1 MPEHSFLSDF
11 INRNRLTADSI
22 SHTTIIKDLINEME
36 KGLAGNKSSLAM
48 LPSYIHTDFS
58 LPLNTPV
65 IALDAGGTNFR
76 VAVISFRENNL
87 IDIED
92 YQTYMMPGIESEV
105 SKKDFFN
112 IIADYVKPLLS
123 RSERIGFCFSYPVEI
138 SSNNDGKLL
147 YFTKEIKAPEVTGSY
162 ICRSLREALLRKG
175 FNDRWRFTLLNDAV
189 ATLLAG
195 KADSASSLYDS
206 YIGFILGTGSNT
218 AYIED
223 GSKILKDP
231 SLFGKGYQII
241 NAESGMF
248 NLIPRSKIDE
258 EFDSKTN
265 NPGNYIFEKMVS
277 GAYLGPLALE
287 YLKSA
292 ADSGL
297 FSKSGKKIFG
307 SLHEFGTKD
316 MNTFLFS
323 GTGRK
328 TSNIF
333 SSLTGAD
340 RATAVIIMEAVV
352 ERAAILAAI
361 NLAAFILKS
370 GKGFRSEK
378 PVCITGDGATLY
390 RVKDFKEK
398 MESHLTRILTGEY
411 ERYFKIIKIENAPL
425 IGAAIAGLTVHPVS
439 T

>member
-1 MPEHSFLSDF
+1 MPESSLSDF
-11 INRNRLTADSI
+11 ISRNWLTADGI

-36 KGLAGNKSSLAM
+36 KGLAGSRSSLAM

-76 VAVISFRENNL
+76 AAVISFRENNR

-92 YQTYMMPGIESEV
+92 YQTYMIPGIESEV
-105 SKKDFFN
+105 SKKEFFN
-112 IIADYVKPLLS
+112 IIADYVKPILS
-123 RSERIGFCFSYPVEI
+123 RSERVGFCFSYPVEI
-138 SSNNDGKLL
+138 SPDHDGKLL
-147 YFTKEIKAPEVTGSY
+147 YFTKEIKAPEVTGNY
-162 ICRSLREALLRKG
+162 ICRSLKEALLLKG
-175 FNDRWRFTLLNDAV
+175 FKDRWSFTLLNDTV

-195 KADSASSLYDS
+195 KADSSSSEYES

-223 GSKILKDP
+223 GSKILKNP
-231 SLFGKGYQII
+231 SLSGKGYQII

-248 NLIPRSKIDE
+248 NLVPRNNIDE

-292 ADSGL
+292 ADFGL
-297 FSKSGKKIFG
+297 FSSSGKKVFNSI
-307 SLHEFGTKD
+307 SEFGTKD
-316 MNTFLFS
+316 MNAFLFA
-323 GTGRK
+323 GTGAQA
-328 TSNIF
+328 SNIF
-333 SSLTGAD
+333 SLLTGAD
-340 RATAVIIMEAVV
+340 RTAAAAIMEAIV
-352 ERAAILAAI
+352 ERAAFLASI

-370 GKGFRSEK
+370 GKGSRPGK
-378 PVCITGDGATLY
+378 PVCITAEGSTLY

-398 MESHLTRILTGEY
+398 MESYLTGILTGEH
-411 ERYFKIIKIENAPL
+411 ERYFKVIKIENAPL
-425 IGAAIAGLTVHPVS
+425 IGAAIAGLTTHPVYA
-439 T
+439 

>member
-1 MPEHSFLSDF
+1 MQESSLSDF
-11 INRNRLTADSI
+11 IRSNKLTAAYI
-22 SHTTIIKDLINEME
+22 SHTIIIKDLIKEME
-36 KGLAGNKSSLAM
+36 KGLAGDRSSLSM

-76 VAVISFRENNL
+76 AAVITFRGNNR

-105 SKKDFFN
+105 SKKEFFN
-112 IIADYVKPLLS
+112 IIADYVKPLLA

-138 SSNNDGKLL
+138 LPDHDGKLL
-147 YFTKEIKAPEVTGSY
+147 YFTKEIKAPEVTGNY
-162 ICRSLREALLRKG
+162 ICRSLREALLQKG
-175 FNDRWRFTLLNDAV
+175 FKDRWSFTLLNDTV

-195 KADSASSLYDS
+195 KADFASSLYDS

-218 AYIED
+218 AYIEE

-231 SLFGKGYQII
+231 SLSGKGHQII

-292 ADSGL
+292 ADCGL
-297 FSKSGKKIFG
+297 FSNSGKKVFNSI
-307 SLHEFGTKD
+307 SEFVTKD
-316 MNTFLFS
+316 MNAFLFS

-340 RATAVIIMEAVV
+340 KGAATAIIEAVV

-370 GKGFRSEK
+370 GKGSRPEK
-378 PVCITGDGATLY
+378 PVCITAEGSTLY

-398 MESHLTRILTGEY
+398 MESHLSRILTGEC
-411 ERYFKIIKIENAPL
+411 ERYFKVIKIENAPL
-425 IGAAIAGLTVHPVS
+425 IGAAIAGLTTHPVYA
-439 T
+439 

>member
-1 MPEHSFLSDF
+1 MPEHSLSDF

-22 SHTTIIKDLINEME
+22 NHTTIIKDLINEME
-36 KGLAGNKSSLAM
+36 KGLAGDKSSLAM
-48 LPSYIHTDFS
+48 LPSYINTDFL

-65 IALDAGGTNFR
+65 IALDAGGTHFR
-76 VAVISFRENNL
+76 VAVISFRENNRM
-87 IDIED
+87 DIED
-92 YQTYMMPGIESEV
+92 YQTYMMPGIEGEV
-105 SKKDFFN
+105 SKKEFFN

-138 SSNNDGKLL
+138 TNDNDGKLL
-147 YFTKEIKAPEVTGSY
+147 YFTKEIKAPEVIGNY

-175 FNDRWRFTLLNDAV
+175 FNDAWSFTLLNDTV

-195 KADSASSLYDS
+195 KADSSSSVYDS

-223 GSKILKDP
+223 GGKILKDP
-231 SLFGKGYQII
+231 SLSGKGYQII

-248 NLIPRSKIDE
+248 NLIPRNKIDE
-258 EFDSKTN
+258 EFDGKTN

-297 FSKSGKKIFG
+297 FSKSGEKIFG
-307 SLHEFGTKD
+307 SLSEFGTKD
-316 MNTFLFS
+316 MNAFLFS

-328 TSNIF
+328 TSNILA
-333 SSLTGAD
+333 SLTGAD
-340 RATAVIIMEAVV
+340 RTTAALITESVV
-352 ERAAILAAI
+352 ERAALLASI

-370 GKGFRSEK
+370 GKGFRPDK
-378 PVCITGDGATLY
+378 PVCITADGSTLY

-398 MESHLTRILTGEY
+398 MESYLTRILTGEY

-425 IGAAIAGLTVHPVS
+425 IGAAIAGLTTHPFC

>member
-1 MPEHSFLSDF
+1 MPEYSLADF
-11 INRNRLTADSI
+11 INRNRLATDGI

-76 VAVISFRENNL
+76 VAVISFRENNR

-92 YQTYMMPGIESEV
+92 YQTYMMPGIESAV
-105 SKKDFFN
+105 CKKEFFN

-138 SSNNDGKLL
+138 SSNNDGRLL
-147 YFTKEIKAPEVTGSY
+147 YFTKEIKAPEVIGSY
-162 ICRSLREALLRKG
+162 ICRSLRETLAGKG
-175 FNDRWRFTLLNDAV
+175 FNDRWSFTLLNDTV

-195 KADSASSLYDS
+195 KADSASSAYDS

-231 SLFGKGYQII
+231 SLSGKGYQIV

-258 EFDSKTN
+258 EFDGKTN
-265 NPGNYIFEKMVS
+265 DPGNYIFEKMVS
-277 GAYLGPLALE
+277 GAYLGQLSLE

-292 ADSGL
+292 ADYGL
-297 FSKSGKKIFG
+297 FSKSGKNIFA
-307 SLHEFGTKD
+307 SIKEFSTKD
-316 MNTFLFS
+316 MNDYLFS
-323 GTGRK
+323 GTGSEA
-328 TSNIF
+328 SNIL

-340 RATAVIIMEAVV
+340 RCAATTIIEAVV
-352 ERAAILAAI
+352 ERAALLASI
-361 NLAAFILKS
+361 NLTAFILKS
-370 GKGFRSEK
+370 GKGSRPEK
-378 PVCITGDGATLY
+378 PVCITADGATLY

-398 MESHLTRILTGEY
+398 MESYLSRILTGEY
-411 ERYFKIIKIENAPL
+411 ERYFKIIKIGNAPL
-425 IGAAIAGLTVHPVS
+425 IGAAIAGLTAHSV
-439 T
+439 

>member
-1 MPEHSFLSDF
+1 MPEHRLADF
-11 INRNRLTADSI
+11 IKTNNLAADSI
-22 SHTTIIKDLINEME
+22 SHKTIIKDMLNEME
-36 KGLAGNKSSLAM
+36 KGLAGNRSSLAM
-48 LPSYIHTDFS
+48 LPSYLHLDS
-58 LPLNTPV
+58 SVPLNTPV

-76 VAVISFRENNL
+76 SAVITFRESNR

-92 YQTYMMPGIESEV
+92 YKTYMMPGIEREV

-112 IIADYVKPLLS
+112 ILADYVKPLLS

-138 SSNNDGKLL
+138 SSNNDGRLL
-147 YFTKEIKAPEVTGSY
+147 YFTKEIKAQEVTGSY
-162 ICRSLREALLRKG
+162 ICRSLREALSGKDS
-175 FNDRWRFTLLNDAV
+175 NDKWSFTLLNDTV

-195 KADSASSLYDS
+195 KADSGSSLYDS

-231 SLFGKGYQII
+231 SLHTKGYQII

-265 NPGNYIFEKMVS
+265 DPGNYIFEKMVS

-292 ADSGL
+292 ANCGL
-297 FSKSGKKIFG
+297 VSKSGENIIASIK
-307 SLHEFGTKD
+307 EFSTKD
-316 MNTFLFS
+316 MNAFLCS
-323 GTGRK
+323 GTG
-328 TSNIF
+328 SEDSIIL
-333 SSLTGAD
+333 SSLTGTD
-340 RATAVIIMEAVV
+340 RGAATAIIEAVV
-352 ERAAILAAI
+352 ERAALLASI
-361 NLAAFILKS
+361 NLTAFILKS
-370 GKGFRSEK
+370 GKGSHPEK
-378 PVCITGDGATLY
+378 PVCITADGATLY

-398 MESHLTRILTGEY
+398 MESYLSGILTGEY

-425 IGAAIAGLTVHPVS
+425 IGAAIAGFTEHPV
-439 T
+439 

>member
-1 MPEHSFLSDF
+1 MPEHSLADF
-11 INRNRLTADSI
+11 INRNRLATDGI

-76 VAVISFRENNL
+76 VAVISFRENNR

-92 YQTYMMPGIESEV
+92 YQTYMMPGIESAV
-105 SKKDFFN
+105 CKKEFFN

-138 SSNNDGKLL
+138 SSNNDGRLL
-147 YFTKEIKAPEVTGSY
+147 YFTKEIKAPEVIGSY
-162 ICRSLREALLRKG
+162 ICRSLRETLAGKG
-175 FNDRWRFTLLNDAV
+175 FNDRWSFTLLNDTV

-195 KADSASSLYDS
+195 KADSASSAYDS

-231 SLFGKGYQII
+231 SLSGKGYQIV

-258 EFDSKTN
+258 EFDGKTN
-265 NPGNYIFEKMVS
+265 DPGNYIFEKMVS
-277 GAYLGPLALE
+277 GAYLGQLSLE

-292 ADSGL
+292 ADYGL
-297 FSKSGKKIFG
+297 FSKSGKNIFA
-307 SLHEFGTKD
+307 SIKEFSTKD
-316 MNTFLFS
+316 MNDYLFS
-323 GTGRK
+323 GTG
-328 TSNIF
+328 S
-333 SSLTGAD
+333 
-340 RATAVIIMEAVV
+340 EA
-352 ERAAILAAI
+352 
-361 NLAAFILKS
+361 
-370 GKGFRSEK
+370 
-378 PVCITGDGATLY
+378 
-390 RVKDFKEK
+390 
-398 MESHLTRILTGEY
+398 
-411 ERYFKIIKIENAPL
+411 
-425 IGAAIAGLTVHPVS
+425 
-439 T
+439 

>member
-1 MPEHSFLSDF
+1 MPEHSLSDF
-11 INRNRLTADSI
+11 ISRNRLTADSI

-36 KGLAGNKSSLAM
+36 KGLAGSRSSLAM
-48 LPSYIHTDFS
+48 LPAYIHPDFS
-58 LPLNTPV
+58 LPLDTPV

-76 VAVISFRENNL
+76 VAVISFRENNR

-92 YQTYMMPGIESEV
+92 YQTYMMPGLESEV

-112 IIADYVKPLLS
+112 IIADYVKPILS
-123 RSERIGFCFSYPVEI
+123 RSKRIGFCFSYPVEI
-138 SSNNDGKLL
+138 SSNNDGRLL

-162 ICRSLREALLRKG
+162 ICRSLRETLAGKG
-175 FNDRWRFTLLNDAV
+175 FNDRLRFTLLNDTV

-195 KADSASSLYDS
+195 KADSSSSIYES

-231 SLFGKGYQII
+231 SLSGKGYQII

-277 GAYLGPLALE
+277 GAYLGPLTLE

-297 FSKSGKKIFG
+297 FSKSGKKILY
-307 SLHEFGTKD
+307 SISEFGTKD
-316 MNTFLFS
+316 MNAFLFS

-333 SSLTGAD
+333 SSLTGAEKA
-340 RATAVIIMEAVV
+340 ATAVIMESVV
-352 ERAAILAAI
+352 ERAALLAAI
-361 NLAAFILKS
+361 NLTAFILKS
-370 GKGFRSEK
+370 GKGSRPEK
-378 PVCITGDGATLY
+378 PVCITADGATLY

-398 MESHLTRILTGEY
+398 MERYLTRILTGEY
-411 ERYFKIIKIENAPL
+411 ERYYKIIKIENAPL
-425 IGAAIAGLTVHPVS
+425 IGAAIAGLTAHPV
-439 T
+439 

>member
-1 MPEHSFLSDF
+1 MPEHSLSDF
-11 INRNRLTADSI
+11 INSNRLTAESI
-22 SHTTIIKDLINEME
+22 SPTTIIKDLINEME

-48 LPSYIHTDFS
+48 LPSYINTDFS

-76 VAVISFRENNL
+76 VAVISFRENNR

-105 SKKDFFN
+105 SKKEFFN

-138 SSNNDGKLL
+138 TNDNDGKLL
-147 YFTKEIKAPEVTGSY
+147 YFTKEINAPEVIGNY
-162 ICRSLREALLRKG
+162 ICRSLREALSGKG
-175 FNDRWRFTLLNDAV
+175 FKDRWSFTLLNDAV

-195 KADSASSLYDS
+195 KADSSSSVYDS

-223 GSKILKDP
+223 GSKILKEP
-231 SLFGKGYQII
+231 SLSGRGYQII

-248 NLIPRSKIDE
+248 NLIPRNKIDE

-277 GAYLGPLALE
+277 GAYLGSLTLE

-292 ADSGL
+292 ADFGL

-307 SLHEFGTKD
+307 SISEFGTKD
-316 MNTFLFS
+316 MNAFLFS
-323 GTGRK
+323 TTGRK

-333 SSLTGAD
+333 SSLSGAD
-340 RATAVIIMEAVV
+340 RKAATVIMEAVV

-370 GKGFRSEK
+370 GKGARPEK
-378 PVCITGDGATLY
+378 PVCITAEGSTLY

-398 MESHLTRILTGEY
+398 MESHLSRILIGEY
-411 ERYFKIIKIENAPL
+411 ERYFKVIKIENAPL
-425 IGAAIAGLTVHPVS
+425 IGAAIAGLTAHPVNS
-439 T
+439 

>member
-1 MPEHSFLSDF
+1 MPEHRLADF
-11 INRNRLTADSI
+11 IKTNNLAADSI
-22 SHTTIIKDLINEME
+22 SHKTIIEDLLNEME
-36 KGLAGNKSSLAM
+36 KGLVGNRSSLAM
-48 LPSYIHTDFS
+48 LPSYLHTDS
-58 LPLNTPV
+58 SVPLNTPV

-76 VAVISFRENNL
+76 SAVITFRESNR

-105 SKKDFFN
+105 AKKDFFN
-112 IIADYVKPLLS
+112 ILADYVRPLLS

-138 SSNNDGKLL
+138 SRNNDGRLL

-162 ICRSLREALLRKG
+162 ICRSLREALSEKG
-175 FNDRWRFTLLNDAV
+175 INDRWSFTLLNDTV

-195 KADSASSLYDS
+195 KADSSSCEYDS

-231 SLFGKGYQII
+231 SLHTKGYQII

-248 NLIPRSKIDE
+248 NLIPRNKIDK
-258 EFDSKTN
+258 EFDNKTN
-265 NPGNYIFEKMVS
+265 NPGSYIFEKMVS

-292 ADSGL
+292 VDFDIFSRSGGKILDSIRE
-297 FSKSGKKIFG
+297 FS
-307 SLHEFGTKD
+307 TKD
-316 MNTFLFS
+316 MNDFLLS
-323 GTGRK
+323 GTG
-328 TSNIF
+328 SDASIIL

-340 RATAVIIMEAVV
+340 RIASTTIIEAVV
-352 ERAAILAAI
+352 ERAALLASI
-361 NLAAFILKS
+361 NLTAFILKS
-370 GKGFRSEK
+370 GKGSRPEK
-378 PVCITGDGATLY
+378 PVCITADGSTLY
-390 RVKDFKEK
+390 WVKDLKEK
-398 MESHLTRILTGEY
+398 MESYLTAILTEEY

-425 IGAAIAGLTVHPVS
+425 IGAAIAGFTEHPV
-439 T
+439 